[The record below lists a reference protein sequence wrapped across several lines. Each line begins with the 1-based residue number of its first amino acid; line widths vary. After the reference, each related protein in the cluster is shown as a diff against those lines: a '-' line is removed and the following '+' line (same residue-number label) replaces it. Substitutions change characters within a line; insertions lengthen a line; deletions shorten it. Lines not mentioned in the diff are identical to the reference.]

1 MVVIIKNVER
11 RKDMVVVGIAI
22 SILGFILCLN
32 GVAIIGIF
40 MVPIGAVI
48 ARIGL
53 ISNNNKQLYNLLHDA
68 KFVGRNLDDIEKS
81 IGVHSNVNVSND
93 DKRIYSWGDYLE
105 LLCNKNNKCIEV
117 LKNSFADKRD

>member
-1 MVVIIKNVER
+1 
-11 RKDMVVVGIAI
+11 MVVVGIAI

-105 LLCNKNNKCIEV
+105 LLCNKKNKCIEV